1 MAGLTGK
8 RKLFIEEYLTCWN
21 ATEAA
26 RRAGYKHPNVISARL
41 VKVREIQEAIRA
53 RLQEKA
59 MDADEVLARLADQ
72 GKGNIAEFIVMTRDG
87 AVIDWETVKRKGHL
101 VKSLTPT
108 AHGMRLELYDA
119 QSALVQIG
127 RAHGLFVDRHQHDV
141 DGVLEIHYT
150 NDWRDQ
156 ATIPPSGADDNQD
169 AG

>member
-26 RRAGYKHPNVISARL
+26 RRAGYKHPRRQGSRL
-41 VKVREIQEAIRA
+41 LSFVDIKDAIRA

-72 GKGNIAEFIVMTRDG
+72 GKASIAEFLKVTQDG
-87 AVIDWETVKRKGHL
+87 VAIDWITVEQKGHL